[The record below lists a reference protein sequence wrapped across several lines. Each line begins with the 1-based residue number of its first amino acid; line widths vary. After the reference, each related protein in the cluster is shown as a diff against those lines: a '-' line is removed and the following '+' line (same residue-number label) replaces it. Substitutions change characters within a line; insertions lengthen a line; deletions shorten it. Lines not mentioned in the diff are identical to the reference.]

1 VTKWTNTY
9 PYDECPRCDGAGCP
23 LCDDDPGNKAD
34 WYYDSCCDCVLDEC
48 DCDEYEDC
56 DR

>member
-1 VTKWTNTY
+1 MTKWTNTY